1 MYRIGKKS
9 KKKKEDDK
17 KIEEALKQQSKEEK
31 RRELIEH
38 LNSPVKKYHVLI
50 QEQKQ
55 SSARNI
61 NSQHEDN

>member
-1 MYRIGKKS
+1 LGKNP
-9 KKKKEDDK
+9 KKKEDDK

-31 RRELIEH
+31 RRELIEQ
-38 LNSPVKKYHVLI
+38 LNIRPAKKYHVLI

-55 SSARNI
+55 NSARNI